1 MNRMLKYPKSV
12 ACSGSATQLIIKG
25 QGVFLFEQNDITK
38 SCIFTIAS
46 ADRKTSLKV
55 VFTKSAVV
63 VKNMQTNEPYI
74 DTENTKGLSALSG
87 AYYWFSLDAQNQQ
100 LYAGVGEARLDTVI
114 YSYSFKQ
121 LKGNK
126 LSLETLSTID
136 IPQESVSLNALR
148 ILRDPITL
156 SVPMRI
162 KHTNELTMMDI
173 AKGSYLPTAN
183 LSTMGQKLY
192 NCIAGP
198 KFVLD
203 DADFPDFSKAIEYS
217 IATPGLWCN
226 TKLQQKANEFSKDKP
241 NPNETYL
248 RITLGQNNG
257 ESPGVPYVMEIWPIG
272 HFSPVHNHGAS
283 NAVIK
288 VLHGSI
294 HVKLFPFLCDSSGS
308 VPEFRTAEFR
318 KGDITWITENLNQV
332 HQLENL
338 KSNTETCI
346 TIQCYMY
353 DENNVAHY
361 DYFDY
366 LDGDGK
372 IQQYEPDSDM
382 DFVAFK
388 NQMKEEWANKPKN
401 WWCF

>member
-1 MNRMLKYPKSV
+1 MLRYPKSV
-12 ACSGSATQLIIKG
+12 VCSSNHTQLIIKG
-25 QGVFLFEQNDITK
+25 QGVFFFEQKDITK
-38 SCIFTIAS
+38 SCIFTVSS
-46 ADRKTSLKV
+46 ADKKTSLKV
-55 VFTKSAVV
+55 IFTKSAIV

-74 DTENTKGLSALSG
+74 DTENTKGLSPLSG

-100 LYAGVGEARLDTVI
+100 LYAGVGEARLDTAI
-114 YSYSFKQ
+114 YSYKFTQ

-126 LSLETLSTID
+126 LSLESLSMIEV
-136 IPQESVSLNALR
+136 PPESASLKPLR
-148 ILRDPITL
+148 LLRDPVTL
-156 SVPMRI
+156 TVPMLI

-173 AKGSYLPTAN
+173 AKGTHLPTAN

-203 DADFPDFSKAIEYS
+203 DNDFPDFSKAIEYS
-217 IATPGLWCN
+217 IKTPGLWCN
-226 TKLQQKANEFSKDKP
+226 TRLQEKANEFSKDKP
-241 NPNETYL
+241 NPDETYL

-308 VPEFRTAEFR
+308 VPEFRTAEFK

-338 KSNTETCI
+338 KTQTETCI

-353 DENNVAHY
+353 DEDNVAHY
-361 DYFDY
+361 EYFDY

-372 IQQYEPDSDM
+372 KQQYEPDSDM

-388 NQMKEEWANKPKN
+388 KQIKEEWINKPKVKK

>member
-12 ACSGSATQLIIKG
+12 ACSGSTTQLIIKG
-25 QGVFLFEQNDITK
+25 QGVFLFEQKDITK
-38 SCIFTIAS
+38 SCIFTIVS
-46 ADRKTSLKV
+46 ADKKTSLKV

-74 DTENTKGLSALSG
+74 DTANTKGLSSLSG

-100 LYAGVGEARLDTVI
+100 LYAGIGEARLDTVI
-114 YSYSFKQ
+114 YSYAFKQ

-126 LSLETLSTID
+126 LSLETLCIID
-136 IPQESVSLNALR
+136 IPQESVSLNPLR
-148 ILRDPITL
+148 LLRDPITL

-162 KHTNELTMMDI
+162 KNTNELTMMDI
-173 AKGSYLPTAN
+173 AKGSHLPTAN

-198 KFVLD
+198 KFILD
-203 DADFPDFSKAIEYS
+203 DPDFPHFSKAIEYS

-283 NAVIK
+283 NAVIR

-308 VPEFRTAEFR
+308 VPQFSTAEFK

-338 KSNTETCI
+338 KTNTETCI

-353 DENNVAHY
+353 DEDNVAHY

-388 NQMKEEWANKPKN
+388 NQMKEEWKKRPRK

>member
-12 ACSGSATQLIIKG
+12 ACSGSTTQLIIKG
-25 QGVFLFEQNDITK
+25 QGVFLFEQKDITK
-38 SCIFTIAS
+38 SCIFTIVS
-46 ADRKTSLKV
+46 ADKKTSLKV

-74 DTENTKGLSALSG
+74 DTANTKGLSSLSG

-100 LYAGVGEARLDTVI
+100 LYAGIGEARLDTVI
-114 YSYSFKQ
+114 YSYAFKQ

-126 LSLETLSTID
+126 LSLETLCIID
-136 IPQESVSLNALR
+136 IPQESVSLNPLR
-148 ILRDPITL
+148 LLRDPITL

-162 KHTNELTMMDI
+162 KNTNELTMMDI
-173 AKGSYLPTAN
+173 AKGSHLPTAN

-198 KFVLD
+198 KFILD
-203 DADFPDFSKAIEYS
+203 DPDFPHFSKAIEYS

-283 NAVIK
+283 NAVIR

-308 VPEFRTAEFR
+308 VPQFSTAEFK
-318 KGDITWITENLNQV
+318 KGGITWITENLNQV

-338 KSNTETCI
+338 KTNTETCI

-353 DENNVAHY
+353 DEDNVAHY

-388 NQMKEEWANKPKN
+388 NQMKEEWKKRPRK

>member
-1 MNRMLKYPKSV
+1 MIKYPKSV
-12 ACSGSATQLIIKG
+12 ACSGSTTQLIIKG
-25 QGVFLFEQNDITK
+25 QGVFVFEQKDIK
-38 SCIFTIAS
+38 KPCIFTICS
-46 ADRKTSLKV
+46 ADKKTNLLVEFMLDSVYV
-55 VFTKSAVV
+55 VNV
-63 VKNMQTNEPYI
+63 QTNQPYT
-74 DTENTKGLSALSG
+74 DPSNTKGLSPLSG
-87 AYYWFSLDAQNQQ
+87 AYYWFSLDAQNQK
-100 LYAGVGEARLDTVI
+100 LYAGVGEPRLDTVI
-114 YSYSFKQ
+114 YSYAFQQ

-126 LSLETLSTID
+126 LSLETLSTIE
-136 IPQESVSLNALR
+136 ISQESVSLKPLR

-156 SVPMRI
+156 TVPMLI
-162 KHTNELTMMDI
+162 KNTNQLTMMNI
-173 AKGSYLPTAN
+173 AKGTHLPSAN
-183 LSTMGQKLY
+183 LSAMGNKLY

-203 DADFPDFSKAIEYS
+203 DDNFPDFSKAIEYS
-217 IATPGLWCN
+217 IKTPGLWCN

-257 ESPGVPYVMEIWPIG
+257 ESPGVPYVMEIWPVG
-272 HFSPVHNHGAS
+272 HFSPVHNHGAA

-288 VLHGSI
+288 VLHGTI

-308 VPEFRTAEFR
+308 VPEFRTAEFK

-382 DFVAFK
+382 DFVDFK
-388 NQMKEEWANKPKN
+388 KQMKEEWDSRPKKK
-401 WWCF
+401 WCCF

>member
-1 MNRMLKYPKSV
+1 MLKYPKSV
-12 ACSGSATQLIIKG
+12 ACSGSTTQLIIKG

-63 VKNMQTNEPYI
+63 VKNIQTNEPYI
-74 DTENTKGLSALSG
+74 DTENTKGLSSLSG

-100 LYAGVGEARLDTVI
+100 LYAGIGEARLDTAI
-114 YSYSFKQ
+114 YAYKFTQ

-126 LSLETLSTID
+126 LSLESLSTIE
-136 IPQESVSLNALR
+136 IPQESVSLNPLR
-148 ILRDPITL
+148 LLRDPITL

-162 KHTNELTMMDI
+162 KNTNELTMMDI

-198 KFVLD
+198 KFILD
-203 DADFPDFSKAIEYS
+203 DPDFPDFSKAIEYS
-217 IATPGLWCN
+217 IKTPGLWCN

-283 NAVIK
+283 NAVIR

-308 VPEFRTAEFR
+308 VPQFSTAEFR

-388 NQMKEEWANKPKN
+388 NQMKEEWNNKPKKK
-401 WWCF
+401 WCFY

>member
-1 MNRMLKYPKSV
+1 MIKYPKSV
-12 ACSGSATQLIIKG
+12 ACSSNHTQLIIKG
-25 QGVFLFEQNDITK
+25 QGVFLFEQKDITK
-38 SCIFTIAS
+38 SCIFTISS

-74 DTENTKGLSALSG
+74 DTANTKGLSPLSG
-87 AYYWFSLDAQNQQ
+87 AYYWFSLDAQNEQ
-100 LYAGVGEARLDTVI
+100 LYAGVGEARLDTAI
-114 YSYSFKQ
+114 YAYKFKQ

-126 LSLETLSTID
+126 LSLESLSMIE
-136 IPQESVSLNALR
+136 IPSDSVSLKPLR
-148 ILRDPITL
+148 LLRDPITL
-156 SVPMRI
+156 AVPLLL
-162 KHTNELTMMDI
+162 KDTNELTMMDI
-173 AKGSYLPTAN
+173 AKGTYLPTAN

-192 NCIAGP
+192 NCISGP

-226 TKLQQKANEFSKDKP
+226 TRLQEKANEFSKDKP
-241 NPNETYL
+241 NPDETYL

-308 VPEFRTAEFR
+308 VPQFSTAEFK
-318 KGDITWITENLNQV
+318 KGDITWITENLNQI

-338 KSNTETCI
+338 KTNTETCI

-353 DENNVAHY
+353 DEDNVAHY

-388 NQMKEEWANKPKN
+388 NQMKEEWNNRPRK

>member
-1 MNRMLKYPKSV
+1 MLRYPKSV
-12 ACSGSATQLIIKG
+12 VCSSNHTQLIIKG
-25 QGVFLFEQNDITK
+25 QGVFFFEQKDITK
-38 SCIFTIAS
+38 SCIFTVSS
-46 ADRKTSLKV
+46 ADKKTSLKV
-55 VFTKSAVV
+55 IFTKSAIV

-74 DTENTKGLSALSG
+74 DTENTKGLSPLSG

-100 LYAGVGEARLDTVI
+100 LYAGVGEARLDTAI
-114 YSYSFKQ
+114 YSYKFTQ

-126 LSLETLSTID
+126 LSLELLSMIEV
-136 IPQESVSLNALR
+136 PPESASLKPLR
-148 ILRDPITL
+148 LLRDPVTL
-156 SVPMRI
+156 TVPMLI

-173 AKGSYLPTAN
+173 AKGTHLPTAN

-203 DADFPDFSKAIEYS
+203 DNDFPDFSKAIEYS
-217 IATPGLWCN
+217 IKTPGLWCN
-226 TKLQQKANEFSKDKP
+226 TRLQEKANEFSKDKP
-241 NPNETYL
+241 NPDETYL

-308 VPEFRTAEFR
+308 VPEFRTAEFK

-338 KSNTETCI
+338 KTQTETCI

-353 DENNVAHY
+353 DEDNVAHY
-361 DYFDY
+361 EYFDY

-372 IQQYEPDSDM
+372 KQQYEPDSDM

-388 NQMKEEWANKPKN
+388 KQIKEEWINKPKVKK

>member
-12 ACSGSATQLIIKG
+12 ACSGSTTQLIIKG
-25 QGVFLFEQNDITK
+25 QGVFLFEQKDITK
-38 SCIFTIAS
+38 SCIFTIVS
-46 ADRKTSLKV
+46 ADKKTSLKV

-74 DTENTKGLSALSG
+74 DTANTKGLSSLSG

-100 LYAGVGEARLDTVI
+100 LYAGIGEARLDTAI
-114 YSYSFKQ
+114 YAYKFTQ

-126 LSLETLSTID
+126 LSLESLSTIE
-136 IPQESVSLNALR
+136 IPQESVSLNPLR
-148 ILRDPITL
+148 LLRDPITL
-156 SVPMRI
+156 SVPLLLKDTR
-162 KHTNELTMMDI
+162 ELTMMDI
-173 AKGSYLPTAN
+173 AKGSHLPTAN

-198 KFVLD
+198 KFILD
-203 DADFPDFSKAIEYS
+203 DPDFPHFSKAIEYS

-283 NAVIK
+283 NAIIK

-308 VPEFRTAEFR
+308 VPQFSTAEFK